1 MMPRPGAAAPPRAAS
16 LLLAALAAS
25 RLPGPAAHGACHCGC
40 CEVEVRRDQ
49 ESVEGD
55 ERLECTYAEP
65 GLRYSSPFR
74 VSAAPCE
81 SLCLR
86 PAVDQ
91 VLTAVQ
97 APDMDT
103 QRFCFF
109 ECKPS
114 HNITEGASE
123 GSLRGGAQQRD
134 WRGAACEPLGLPEA
148 RDVRDPSGN
157 ALPPMEQA
165 HLVASFLPNGARGS
179 TPPVFEVLE
188 RDSMRQPGP
197 GAGRPEGERFG
208 AALAAVQAQSAQL
221 AKLAGR
227 ATEAAAAAA
236 QDAKRT
242 EEISS
247 GEDAALS
254 AGHAAVEDARRAARQ
269 AVQAEAQARALRD
282 RVRQEVRQ
290 EAMSMVPQV
299 LRSVRREALAEAR
312 RQARQRAAAA
322 SGSEVAAVRA

>member
-1 MMPRPGAAAPPRAAS
+1 MMPLPGAAPPRPAF

-25 RLPGPAAHGACHCGC
+25 RLPRLATHGACQCGC

-49 ESVEGD
+49 ESLEGD

-65 GLRYSSPFR
+65 GLRYASPFR
-74 VSAAPCE
+74 ASAATCE
-81 SLCLR
+81 SLCAR

-91 VLTAVQ
+91 VLTAVE
-97 APDMDT
+97 ALDMDT

-114 HNITEGASE
+114 RNITEGASQ
-123 GSLRGGAQQRD
+123 GSLRRGAQHSG

-148 RDVRDPSGN
+148 QDVRDPSGN

-165 HLVASFLPNGARGS
+165 HLVASFLPAGGS
-179 TPPVFEVLE
+179 LPAAGVVAPG
-188 RDSMRQPGP
+188 QPGL
-197 GAGRPEGERFG
+197 AANRPEGERFG
-208 AALAAVQAQSAQL
+208 AALAALQAQSAQL

-236 QDAKRT
+236 QDAKRAG
-242 EEISS
+242 EISS
-247 GEDAALS
+247 REDAALS

-282 RVRQEVRQ
+282 RVRQEVRK
-290 EAMSMVPQV
+290 EALSMVPQV

-312 RQARQRAAAA
+312 RQAWQRAAAA
-322 SGSEVAAVRA
+322 SGPEVAAARA